1 MKFICLVDDDK
12 IYQTIVLKQ
21 LARIADDCR
30 IIALDD
36 GEEAIE
42 SIKKMIVEKSE
53 LPDLILLDLNMPF
66 MDGWDFLNEFKHLKG
81 YVSKR
86 VNIIIVTSSVDE
98 RDLTR
103 AKEYEEVSGYM
114 VKPVIMSDLKKVV
127 SGVLANAN

>member
-66 MDGWDFLNEFKHLKG
+66 MDGWDFLNEFKHIKG

-86 VNIIIVTSSVDE
+86 INIIIVTSSVDE

-127 SGVLANAN
+127 SGVLASAN